1 MADTRTMSKLLQA
14 PTEGYEDAIVLPA
27 ILAKKFE
34 LKVGLLTLVI
44 LGVSYDGPTISP
56 TSSPLPKEVEREP
69 EVTKDK
75 VQTTIHV
82 QPPVVQVPTPEL
94 DVATKPN
101 PMPSIPYP
109 SRLNDQKLCEK
120 ANNQMLKFLQ
130 IFQRLHFDLSFAD
143 ALLYMPKFDLS
154 FVIGVA
160 PPLLEIKVLL
170 YQKNLFLPFSYF

>member
-1 MADTRTMSKLLQA
+1 MCKTIRTGIIKIKDTIRIEEITSIK
-14 PTEGYEDAIVLPA
+14 EIR
-27 ILAKKFE
+27 IIKFQ
-34 LKVGLLTLVI
+34 LN
-44 LGVSYDGPTISP
+44 GVSYDGPTIPP
-56 TSSPLPKEVEREP
+56 TSSLLPKEVEREP

-101 PMPSIPYP
+101 PKPSIPYP
-109 SRLNDQKLCEK
+109 SRLNDQKLREK

-143 ALLYMPKFDLS
+143 DLLHMPKFASTFKSLLS
-154 FVIGVA
+154 NKEPI
-160 PPLLEIKVLL
+160 I
-170 YQKNLFLPFSYF
+170 